1 MYSLYFYHDC
11 CNFTVLFRQPAYYHL
26 TKGKIPRS
34 NSLYAHLL
42 KNKQDIPHRIYN
54 AGLLLQREGISRG
67 ASSFKATNK
76 SIQTEAKKLLCS
88 LFLGKRGSLVHY

>member
-54 AGLLLQREGISRG
+54 AGFCFSVKVPHEVHHHLKQQIKAFKLKQKNCYAL
-67 ASSFKATNK
+67 SF
-76 SIQTEAKKLLCS
+76 
-88 LFLGKRGSLVHY
+88 